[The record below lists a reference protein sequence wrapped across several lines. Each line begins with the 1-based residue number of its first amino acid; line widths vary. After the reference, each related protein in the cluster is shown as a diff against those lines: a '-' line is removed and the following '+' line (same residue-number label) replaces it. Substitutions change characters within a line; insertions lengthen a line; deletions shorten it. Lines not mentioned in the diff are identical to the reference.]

1 MSLYLYCSTLHTRQ
15 HFALDKLLD
24 DIAQIIGI
32 DMVDSIIFI
41 VVIFVIF
48 CIFFV
53 VVNET

>member
-48 CIFFV
+48 LYFFCRG
-53 VVNET
+53 E